1 MATKVT
7 TGRNRPAAT
16 WNDATDALVQDWH
29 NRAAAA
35 QHAHYLLAHRLRR
48 RNLGLGIPAVVFS
61 SIVGTSLF
69 ATLTRENVNT
79 SLRILIGCISVLA
92 AVAAA
97 LQTFLRFAERASAHV
112 TAADWYAAIR
122 RDTAELLA
130 LPRAARGPVK
140 PSLDAIRMQM
150 NRAGQ
155 NAPEIGD
162 PLWVHVAAQF
172 HIPDDDVAIV
182 PKPRSRSKRSV
193 GTAAR

>member
-1 MATKVT
+1 MVGT
-7 TGRNRPAAT
+7 TTSGRSKSQVGWDEHT
-16 WNDATDALVQDWH
+16 EALLQDWH

-97 LQTFLRFAERASAHV
+97 LQTFLRFAERAS
-112 TAADWYAAIR
+112 
-122 RDTAELLA
+122 
-130 LPRAARGPVK
+130 
-140 PSLDAIRMQM
+140 
-150 NRAGQ
+150 
-155 NAPEIGD
+155 
-162 PLWVHVAAQF
+162 
-172 HIPDDDVAIV
+172 
-182 PKPRSRSKRSV
+182 
-193 GTAAR
+193 

>member
-1 MATKVT
+1 MASKLSST
-7 TGRNRPAAT
+7 TRGRSQGT
-16 WNDATDALVQDWH
+16 WNDAHDALVQDWH

-97 LQTFLRFAERASAHV
+97 LQTFLRFAERA
-112 TAADWYAAIR
+112 
-122 RDTAELLA
+122 
-130 LPRAARGPVK
+130 
-140 PSLDAIRMQM
+140 
-150 NRAGQ
+150 
-155 NAPEIGD
+155 
-162 PLWVHVAAQF
+162 
-172 HIPDDDVAIV
+172 
-182 PKPRSRSKRSV
+182 
-193 GTAAR
+193 